1 MTDAHDDQRARNG
14 DDSPSERSTGQPD
27 RASESAEL
35 SQSPDTAESAESFS
49 NTLGQGLAAA
59 AKRGGLG
66 GIAEGQAPTGAA
78 LLKAMGGIRG
88 MAETILPGLVFLVLY
103 SFTFNLPLA
112 LGASVAVAVIF
123 TAVRL
128 VGRTPVTQAAAG
140 LIGVGASAA
149 LALISGKGSDNFVL
163 GLWTNAGYAAAL
175 LVSMLVRWPLIGLA
189 VGYLMG
195 DGVAWRTNKSKYRA
209 MQLLT
214 LAWVGMFAARLAVQ
228 LPLYL
233 ADNVAGL
240 AVTKLIMGIPLYA
253 PLVLLSW
260 LVVRAI
266 YRRDS
271 PASSAATDAPA

>member
-1 MTDAHDDQRARNG
+1 MTDARGEQHG
-14 DDSPSERSTGQPD
+14 DEPDPTPSDAP
-27 RASESAEL
+27 
-35 SQSPDTAESAESFS
+35 ESFS
-49 NTLGQGLAAA
+49 NALGQGLAAA

-78 LLKAMGGIRG
+78 LLAAMGGIRG
-88 MAETILPGLVFLVLY
+88 LAEAIVPGLVFLVLY

-112 LGASVAVAVIF
+112 LGASVGVAVIF
-123 TAVRL
+123 TVVRII
-128 VGRTPVTQAAAG
+128 GRTPVTQAVAG
-140 LIGVGASAA
+140 LIGVVASAV

-163 GLWTNAGYAAAL
+163 GLLTNAGYAAAL
-175 LVSMLVRWPLIGLA
+175 LVSILVRWPLIGLA

-195 DGVAWRTNKSKYRA
+195 DGVAWRANKSKYRA

-214 LAWVGMFAARLAVQ
+214 LAWLGLFVARLAVQ

-253 PLVLLSW
+253 PLLLLSW

-271 PASSAATDAPA
+271 PAAPASSDTPA

>member
-1 MTDAHDDQRARNG
+1 MTDAHDDLSGSDAEG
-14 DDSPSERSTGQPD
+14 SGASSERPAAAPD
-27 RASESAEL
+27 
-35 SQSPDTAESAESFS
+35 SFS
-49 NTLGQGLAAA
+49 NALGQGLAAA
-59 AKRGGLG
+59 AKRSGLG
-66 GIAEGQAPTGAA
+66 AVAEGQAPSGAA
-78 LLKAMGGIRG
+78 LLGAMGGIRG
-88 MAETILPGLVFLVLY
+88 LAETILPGLVFLVLY

-112 LGASVAVAVIF
+112 LGASVAVAVVF
-123 TAVRL
+123 TVIRII
-128 VGRTPVTQAAAG
+128 GRTPVTQALAG
-140 LIGVGASAA
+140 LIGVAASAA

-163 GLWTNAGYAAAL
+163 GLLTNAGYAAAL
-175 LVSMLVRWPLIGLA
+175 LVSILVRWPLIGLA

-195 DGVAWRTNKSKYRA
+195 DGVAWRSNKSKYRA

-214 LAWVGMFAARLAVQ
+214 LAWLGMFVARLAVQ

-266 YRRDS
+266 YRRES
-271 PASSAATDAPA
+271 PASPAATDAPA

>member
-1 MTDAHDDQRARNG
+1 MTDAHGQLPESDPE
-14 DDSPSERSTGQPD
+14 DSDSGRSAAEPD
-27 RASESAEL
+27 RT
-35 SQSPDTAESAESFS
+35 SQSPESPESFS
-49 NTLGQGLAAA
+49 STLGQGLAAA
-59 AKRGGLG
+59 AKRSGLG
-66 GIAEGQAPTGAA
+66 GVAEGQAPTGAA

-112 LGASVAVAVIF
+112 LGASVGVAVIF
-123 TAVRL
+123 TVLRII
-128 VGRTPVTQAAAG
+128 GRTPVTQAAAG
-140 LIGVGASAA
+140 LIGVAASAA

-175 LVSMLVRWPLIGLA
+175 LVSILVGWPLIGLA

-195 DGVAWRTNKSKYRA
+195 DGVAWRVNKGKYRA

-214 LAWVGMFAARLAVQ
+214 LAWLGMFVARLVVQ

-240 AVTKLIMGIPLYA
+240 AVAKLIMGIPLYA
-253 PLVLLSW
+253 PLLLLSW
-260 LVVRAI
+260 LVVRAV

-271 PASSAATDAPA
+271 PAAPAGTDTPT